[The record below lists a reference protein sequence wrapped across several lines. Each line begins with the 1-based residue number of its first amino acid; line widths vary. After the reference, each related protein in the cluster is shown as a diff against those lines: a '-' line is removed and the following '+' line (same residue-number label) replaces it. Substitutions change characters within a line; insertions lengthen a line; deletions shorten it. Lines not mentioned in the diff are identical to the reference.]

1 MLGEHRRMHA
11 ELGIFEMRFDQHCLR
26 GSEDLPPIL
35 DQICPTGIAAYVKY
49 WWVCF
54 GSQIVD
60 AEVGVYFALKLN
72 CASSCRGTGSDE
84 ECSTLAHRNSAGN
97 RVHPENEKSTAL
109 FERSCQW
116 CEGRN
121 NFRRNQ
127 EDCKYHSKIGK
138 IKVMRLYQNLPVCT

>member
-1 MLGEHRRMHA
+1 MHA

-97 RVHPENEKSTAL
+97 RVPWSNAHASGARVETISVEIKKTASIIVKLAKS
-109 FERSCQW
+109 RS
-116 CEGRN
+116 
-121 NFRRNQ
+121 
-127 EDCKYHSKIGK
+127 
-138 IKVMRLYQNLPVCT
+138 

>member
-1 MLGEHRRMHA
+1 
-11 ELGIFEMRFDQHCLR
+11 
-26 GSEDLPPIL
+26 
-35 DQICPTGIAAYVKY
+35 
-49 WWVCF
+49 
-54 GSQIVD
+54 
-60 AEVGVYFALKLN
+60 
-72 CASSCRGTGSDE
+72 
-84 ECSTLAHRNSAGN
+84 
-97 RVHPENEKSTAL
+97 VHPENEKSTAL